1 MQLKDVPG
9 LEPDQL
15 ASMRATGVS
24 NLRQLLSTAR
34 QDGGLAGLAQA
45 SGLPIEALQ
54 DLVRRAELS
63 QLQGIGPRA
72 LAQLLEAGVR
82 SLSLLAHEEPAA
94 LQHRLRRCMDHPPN
108 LAIIEHW
115 ITQAKSITDRRRA
128 V

>member
-9 LEPDQL
+9 LEPDQFARL
-15 ASMRATGVS
+15 RDAGVS
-24 NLRQLLSTAR
+24 NLRQLLNTAR
-34 QDGGLAGLAQA
+34 EDEGLAGLAQT

-72 LAQLLEAGVR
+72 LAQLLKAGVR
-82 SLSLLAHEEPAA
+82 SLSLLAREEPAA
-94 LQHRLRRCMDHPPN
+94 LQHRLRHCTDHPPN

-115 ITQAKSITDRRRA
+115 ITQARSVTDRRRA